1 MYRTKGTHMLLRR
14 TGLLATGLVT
24 GLIALTAC
32 NTTPPPAAEETAA
45 APVPAGEDQDAFA
58 YDSKIKVGKLIAE
71 TRCSTCHAIG
81 PTGNS
86 PHQDAKPFR
95 QLSDNYPVRNLEEA
109 LAEGI
114 VVGHPDMPM
123 FVLSPYEIDSLLT
136 YLESIQ
142 EPHPA

>member
-1 MYRTKGTHMLLRR
+1 M
-14 TGLLATGLVT
+14 
-24 GLIALTAC
+24 TAC
-32 NTTPPPAAEETAA
+32 NSTPANDAEESVAV
-45 APVPAGEDQDAFA
+45 APQPEEDGEQFA

-81 PTGNS
+81 STGNS

-95 QLSDNYPVRNLEEA
+95 QLSENYPVRNLEEA

-123 FVLSPYEIDSLLT
+123 FVLSPYEIDALIT

>member
-1 MYRTKGTHMLLRR
+1 MLLRR
-14 TGLLATGLVT
+14 TGLLATGLAT
-24 GLIALTAC
+24 GLIMLTAC
-32 NTTPPPAAEETAA
+32 NSTPAADTEETVSA
-45 APVPAGEDQDAFA
+45 APAVEEDADKFA

-81 PTGNS
+81 TAGTS

-95 QLSDNYPVRNLEEA
+95 QLSENYPVRNLEEA

-123 FVLSPYEIDSLLT
+123 FVLSPYELDSLIT

>member
-1 MYRTKGTHMLLRR
+1 MLLRR
-14 TGLLATGLVT
+14 TGLLALGLATGLAI
-24 GLIALTAC
+24 LAAC
-32 NTTPPPAAEETAA
+32 NSTPSAETEDVASA
-45 APVPAGEDQDAFA
+45 APPIEEDAEQFA
-58 YDSKIKVGKLIAE
+58 YDSKVKVGKLISE
-71 TRCSTCHAIG
+71 TRCSACHAIG

-95 QLSDNYPVRNLEEA
+95 QLSENYPVRNLEEA

-123 FVLSPYEIDSLLT
+123 FVLSPYEIDALII